1 MREWPGR
8 PILLSSA
15 VGALILMGTP
25 AQAQS
30 TPSEFATYRYYWFV
44 GLGPSYPEED
54 IGLLEDGSG
63 SAAFSVG
70 FGHQIVG
77 VLMGEIEFGVMGSE
91 YDVPSSILK
100 DDPTLSNIW
109 LSYSLLGRFSFGRFE
124 PFIGIGAGQGQ
135 TDLEVA
141 GEPFEPSELEI
152 ADDRSLVVH
161 YRAGF
166 DLALKPKHRLGLEV
180 RRTDCEADLGDLTE
194 GRAQIG
200 GVSAI
205 ASYRYT
211 FGQRKSP
218 TTGTP

>member
-25 AQAQS
+25 AQAEP

-44 GLGPSYPEED
+44 GLGPSYPDED
-54 IGLLEDGSG
+54 IGLLENASG

-70 FGHQIVG
+70 FGHRIVG

-91 YDVPSSILK
+91 YDVPSSILE

-109 LSYSLLGRFSFGRFE
+109 LSYSLLGRFNFGRFE

-135 TDLEVA
+135 AHLEVVD
-141 GEPFEPSELEI
+141 FEEEERIEI
-152 ADDRSLVVH
+152 SDDRALVVH

-180 RRTDCEADLGDLTE
+180 RRTDCEADLGDLTGGE
-194 GRAQIG
+194 AQIG
-200 GVSAI
+200 GVFAI
-205 ASYRYT
+205 LSYRYT

>member
-15 VGALILMGTP
+15 VAALLLMGTP
-25 AQAQS
+25 AHAEP
-30 TPSEFATYRYYWFV
+30 TPSEFATYRYYWFI
-44 GLGPSYPEED
+44 GLGPSFPDED

-63 SAAFSVG
+63 SAAFSIG

-91 YDVPSSILK
+91 YDVPSSILE

-109 LSYSLLGRFSFGRFE
+109 LSYSLLGRFNFGRFE

-135 TDLEVA
+135 AHLEVVEDPIE
-141 GEPFEPSELEI
+141 GPKIEI
-152 ADDRSLVVH
+152 ADDRGLVLH

-166 DLALKPKHRLGLEV
+166 DLALKPRHRLGLEV
-180 RRTDCEADLGDLTE
+180 RRTDCEADLGDLTGGE
-194 GRAQIG
+194 AQIG
-200 GVSAI
+200 GVA
-205 ASYRYT
+205 ALVSYRYT